1 MSWEVSVTILSVILA
16 VISALIAWKSYRLSV
31 TAQTENFE
39 QWLAVHEPWL
49 RISFEH
55 DTDEQMKGCFMRGYP
70 AFIRLQNQGKLPCQV
85 IEVRLGN
92 ELLKGR
98 LRKSSISDNS
108 IGGTLE
114 GARLAAGETLYF
126 RIAAMEGLIKRIVSN
141 GESVGTRVK
150 NVVPLEIT
158 FRYQPGRKRSIKA
171 DVKLVASK
179 KWTLLRVIDSTIV
192 TVTK

>member
-1 MSWEVSVTILSVILA
+1 MEIVQVIG
-16 VISALIAWKSYRLSV
+16 
-31 TAQTENFE
+31 TAETENFE

-55 DTDEQMKGCFMRGYP
+55 DTDQEMKGCFMRGYP

-85 IEVRLGN
+85 IEVEFGN
-92 ELLKGR
+92 EILKGQ

-114 GARLAAGETLYF
+114 GARLAAGETLHF
-126 RIAAMEGLIKRIVSN
+126 RITAMEGLIERIISN
-141 GESVGTRVK
+141 SESVGTRVK
-150 NVVPLEIT
+150 NVVPLEMT
-158 FRYQPGRKRSIKA
+158 FGYEPGRKRSIKA
-171 DVKLVASK
+171 EVKLVASK

-192 TVTK
+192 CVTK